1 MKICFVS
8 HSAGRGGAEKALLEL
23 LVALKERGVECFCVV
38 PGRGPMS
45 EALDAMG
52 VTSAVVPYGWWV
64 GRDRSFLRRAR
75 RAVRTL
81 AHLPPLVSLIR
92 KWNCN
97 LVYTNTI
104 AICAGALAAR
114 FAGRGHLWHIH
125 EFGYEDH
132 QLNFDLGERLSMRAI
147 DRLSSACIVN
157 SHAVAAKY
165 CRFIGKA
172 KVHVVD
178 YAVDVAAGGGE
189 AVAHDSRRDNG
200 ALRCVIV
207 GTLTPSKRQE
217 DAILA
222 IRDLAAAGIL
232 AELQIVGDG
241 KREYA
246 EHLRRLVADHG
257 LGSRVRF
264 LGHLEDP
271 MPVVAAA
278 DVLLMCSLN
287 EAFGRVTVE
296 AMKAGKPV
304 VGTRSGG
311 TPELVLEGETGL
323 LYAPGNCTEL
333 ADRIRHLHANPGLA
347 RSMGQ
352 RGKLLAA
359 RRFTRELYG
368 GAILNILTRVLAERA
383 R

>member
-1 MKICFVS
+1 MRICFVS

-23 LVALKERGVECFCVV
+23 LVALKERGVECFCVL
-38 PGRGPMS
+38 PRRGPMS
-45 EALDAMG
+45 ESLEAMD
-52 VTSAVVPYGWWV
+52 VTSAIVPYGWWA
-64 GRDRSFLRRAR
+64 GRDRSLLQRAR
-75 RAVRTL
+75 RALRTL
-81 AHLPPLVSLIR
+81 VHLPAVVSLIR
-92 KWNCN
+92 EWKCD

-114 FAGRGHLWHIH
+114 LAGRGHVWHIH
-125 EFGYEDH
+125 EFGREDH
-132 QLNFDLGERLSMRAI
+132 QLNFDLGERLSLRAI

-165 CRFIGKA
+165 GRSIGQA
-172 KVHVVD
+172 KLHVVD
-178 YAVDVAAGGGE
+178 YAVDVAAVGRAAADRE
-189 AVAHDSRRDNG
+189 NG

-222 IRDLAAAGIL
+222 IRDLAAAGVP

-296 AMKAGKPV
+296 AMKAGKAV

-311 TPELVLEGETGL
+311 TPELIREGETGL
-323 LYAPGNCTEL
+323 LYAPGNSSEL